1 MSYKEL
7 ADEVIDV
14 ALEDLTSKNNL
25 DRSSAYRFFETDDYE
40 IWSFLALRNPD
51 CVHSDAMRII
61 GT

>member
-7 ADEVIDV
+7 ASEVIDS
-14 ALEDLTSKNNL
+14 AFNDLTTKNNT

-40 IWSFLALRNPD
+40 IWSFLAGRNPD
-51 CVHSDAMRII
+51 CVHDDAMHII